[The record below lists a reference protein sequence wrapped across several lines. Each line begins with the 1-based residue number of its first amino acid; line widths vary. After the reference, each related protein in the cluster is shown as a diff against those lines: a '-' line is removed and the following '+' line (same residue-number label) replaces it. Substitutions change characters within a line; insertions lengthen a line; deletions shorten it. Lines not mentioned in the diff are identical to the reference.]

1 MKILPTSPRIKEK
14 IYNLRFDENGILF
27 EITTYFPLTS
37 KEKEIISCDGNSSG
51 NSIEFKSIFSD
62 KISDQQWDDS
72 KEQIIKKFKDELVD
86 ID

>member
-1 MKILPTSPRIKEK
+1 MKILSTSPRIKEK
-14 IYNLRFDENGILF
+14 IYNLRIDENGNIF
-27 EITTYFPLTS
+27 QITTYFPLTS
-37 KEKEIISCDGNSSG
+37 KEKEIIRCESNSTG

-62 KISDQQWDDS
+62 EISNKEWSDS